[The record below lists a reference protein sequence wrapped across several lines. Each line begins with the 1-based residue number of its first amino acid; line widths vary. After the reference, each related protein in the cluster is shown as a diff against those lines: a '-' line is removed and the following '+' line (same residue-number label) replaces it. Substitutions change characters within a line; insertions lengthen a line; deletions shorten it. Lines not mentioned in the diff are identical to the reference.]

1 MITSL
6 LLGDKKNLLIGGA
19 VVIGLI
25 ALASAGSKTESKPA
39 LNGAPKRKAAKK
51 PAQSKTSGNGRKTAK
66 IKI

>member
-25 ALASAGSKTESKPA
+25 ALVSSTGGKSSQPS
-39 LNGAPKRKAAKK
+39 LNGTNKKK
-51 PAQSKTSGNGRKTAK
+51 PVQKKKPGTKKTATLK
-66 IKI
+66 V